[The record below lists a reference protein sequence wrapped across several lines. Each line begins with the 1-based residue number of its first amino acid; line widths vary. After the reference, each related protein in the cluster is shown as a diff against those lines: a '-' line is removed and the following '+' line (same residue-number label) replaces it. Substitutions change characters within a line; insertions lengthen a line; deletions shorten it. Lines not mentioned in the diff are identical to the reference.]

1 MIDVRIFTKDKV
13 NNAGSAGRSFRSG
26 SAYADVSA
34 RISAIEAAL
43 SGKVDTAFWDR
54 IFRAHGRGEDS
65 DGNMVARDVAPNDVG
80 TEITDIESLVSL
92 WTTGGITALG
102 TGPVGTGSNGGTGSL
117 GSLLVSLN
125 DSGLSLP
132 AAGGYLHYN
141 GSAWEWTEGGGES
154 VDLSNYLQ
162 KRTYLD
168 ANGFYKNNHYYRL
181 EDEGANVTIATR
193 TWVKNELGNTDLTD
207 YIKKNT
213 VAEVDSLKRG
223 DYFYNLPVVKDNVTL
238 ADRDWVSS
246 QISGL
251 ADRDWVSSQIS
262 GLGAGTVTSVGTV
275 SNVPGLT
282 LTGGPITVMG
292 TVTLGLADGYVI
304 PTSGQLDSISK
315 AISDQASIIK
325 RLSSEIG
332 AVTGA
337 TWWGQPFEYGPLDGD
352 MYDVGGINM
361 YGSIYCTTEK
371 DQRWLMFRHSGV
383 GKSVYYG
390 FGGDHAAIVFSPD
403 DIPFYTNLNEHI
415 QAFYVSPNGDV
426 EIGRQDHSIGLKIG
440 DGYLTWDEANKA
452 IKVSYK
458 DNFGTMGVAS
468 LYATGGI
475 SALGIGSTNASAI
488 DLTFRSVTAGGVVI
502 SDHKISCSGLT
513 IDGVDSVL
521 SIQSNGEVSIS
532 GGAGVSINAG
542 GPDNCITLNNKVDF
556 MGALFTKEGTHL
568 YITIDNV
575 KYELNKTQA

>member
-1 MIDVRIFTKDKV
+1 MIDFRIFTKDKV

-65 DGNMVARDVAPNDVG
+65 DGNMVARDVAPNDVA

-251 ADRDWVSSQIS
+251 
-262 GLGAGTVTSVGTV
+262 GAGTVTSVGTV

-282 LTGGPITVMG
+282 LTGGPVYNPQVWITKTSFVYG
-292 TVTLGLADGYVI
+292 NNPDQGDILAQE
-304 PTSGQLDSISK
+304 S
-315 AISDQASIIK
+315 
-325 RLSSEIG
+325 
-332 AVTGA
+332 
-337 TWWGQPFEYGPLDGD
+337 
-352 MYDVGGINM
+352 
-361 YGSIYCTTEK
+361 
-371 DQRWLMFRHSGV
+371 
-383 GKSVYYG
+383 
-390 FGGDHAAIVFSPD
+390 
-403 DIPFYTNLNEHI
+403 
-415 QAFYVSPNGDV
+415 
-426 EIGRQDHSIGLKIG
+426 
-440 DGYLTWDEANKA
+440 WD
-452 IKVSYK
+452 
-458 DNFGTMGVAS
+458 
-468 LYATGGI
+468 
-475 SALGIGSTNASAI
+475 
-488 DLTFRSVTAGGVVI
+488 TF
-502 SDHKISCSGLT
+502 D
-513 IDGVDSVL
+513 
-521 SIQSNGEVSIS
+521 
-532 GGAGVSINAG
+532 INAG
-542 GPDNCITLNNKVDF
+542 EERKFYLSTTPPDGTSCKVLFILNGRVVSQTLVMVGGF
-556 MGALFTKEGTHL
+556 AQT
-568 YITIDNV
+568 
-575 KYELNKTQA
+575 